1 MFNVLGYISSIMIDN
16 DIYLLVT
23 EVFGLDIGSSQIA
36 HHRQVKVSKSLS

>member
-1 MFNVLGYISSIMIDN
+1 MIDN

-36 HHRQVKVSKSLS
+36 HHRQQVCKVILVISLSLSQAEQ